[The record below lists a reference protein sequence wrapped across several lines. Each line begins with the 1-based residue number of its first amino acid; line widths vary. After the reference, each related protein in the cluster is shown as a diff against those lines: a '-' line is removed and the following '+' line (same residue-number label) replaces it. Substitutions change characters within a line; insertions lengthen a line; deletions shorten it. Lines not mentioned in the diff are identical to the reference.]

1 MTVTPGPR
9 ADLRH
14 LSCRPH
20 SPDADRLPSSSLAQV
35 PEPRCQTGWRLAG
48 GSLALAGE
56 TALWSPRFTSGT
68 SSLPCVS
75 AAASQPPCA
84 VLLSG
89 TFPHAA
95 RQTGTS
101 QLCAPATPAH
111 PWPLGFRSSAPGPPA
126 PSPDRTGLPRAR
138 GGSDSPCLTSSTG
151 WGLSGCLCGLA
162 ELRSAGC
169 SPTKPPSDTA
179 HGLRQS
185 AAEGEATLWVRKP
198 RAVCSLLRG
207 PMLACQRPH
216 SVQGFGLLTGLG
228 RSLISGAVTSG
239 HNKQRA

>member
-1 MTVTPGPR
+1 MLT
-9 ADLRH
+9 D
-14 LSCRPH
+14 
-20 SPDADRLPSSSLAQV
+20 SPAPLWRRSLSLAV
-35 PEPRCQTGWRLAG
+35 RPAGAWLEEAWHWLGRRLCG
-48 GSLALAGE
+48 LLGS
-56 TALWSPRFTSGT
+56 
-68 SSLPCVS
+68 
-75 AAASQPPCA
+75 
-84 VLLSG
+84 
-89 TFPHAA
+89 
-95 RQTGTS
+95 
-101 QLCAPATPAH
+101 
-111 PWPLGFRSSAPGPPA
+111 
-126 PSPDRTGLPRAR
+126 PRAR
-138 GGSDSPCLTSSTG
+138 PLCPAFLRLLPSRHVQSSSRGPSRTLPGRPALPSCAPLRPPRTPGLLGFGLLLPGRLHPRRTGRGSQGREGGSDSPCLTSSTG